1 MCVGRAGVANSFS
14 SSAKQR
20 IMQTLVVYILER
32 EEKNKTTEDR
42 TF

>member
-1 MCVGRAGVANSFS
+1 MCVRRVGEANSFRS
-14 SSAKQR
+14 STKQR
-20 IMQTLVVYILER
+20 IKQTLAVYVLER